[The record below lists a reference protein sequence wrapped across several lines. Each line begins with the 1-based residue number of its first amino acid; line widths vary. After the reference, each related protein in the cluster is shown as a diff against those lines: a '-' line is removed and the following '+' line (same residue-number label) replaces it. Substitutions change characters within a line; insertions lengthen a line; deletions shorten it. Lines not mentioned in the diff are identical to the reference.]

1 MSEEKYI
8 YMNLYVITAAGYYT
22 VGTAV
27 VAARS
32 IEQAVAQANKA
43 SKYHTPG
50 KDFGGVMTYY
60 DTNAKLV
67 GVAAVA
73 NSQVVSINEWG
84 MPELPGKGTGKT
96 VTF

>member
-1 MSEEKYI
+1 MSEERH
-8 YMNLYVITAAGYYT
+8 MNLYVITAAGYYT

-32 IEQAVAQANKA
+32 VGQAVAQANKA

-50 KDFGGVMTYY
+50 RDFGGTMTYY
-60 DTNAKLV
+60 ATNAKPV
-67 GVAAVA
+67 GVADVA
-73 NSQVVSINEWG
+73 NSQVVSIHEWG
-84 MPELPGKGTGKT
+84 MPELPAKGTGKT